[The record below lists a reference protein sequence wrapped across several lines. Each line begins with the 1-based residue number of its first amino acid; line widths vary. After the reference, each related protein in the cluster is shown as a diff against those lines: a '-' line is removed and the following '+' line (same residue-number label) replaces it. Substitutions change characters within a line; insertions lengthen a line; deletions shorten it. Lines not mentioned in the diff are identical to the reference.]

1 MQKVLIISYFAPPCT
16 LTGANRVGSWIKH
29 LPEHGIYPIVI
40 TRNWVGSEKD
50 EVTRLKNS
58 GKLIR
63 HEVLDKAECYYAPYK
78 SSLRDMAF
86 IRSRDSRIFAY
97 LSKFLTFFGLLL
109 QNISL
114 RFIPYNNLYDL
125 AREILSKQ
133 KEIDTLV
140 ISGNPFEQFFFGY
153 LLKKEF
159 SQISWIA
166 DYRDDW
172 TTNPLYSNDLSSK
185 IFKKYNQFFEKKWV
199 ASASEVLTV
208 TDLYRKRLS
217 KLHNR
222 NCQLLCNGYNEDL
235 LHTPPLMR
243 SNKFQITYSGTIYSH
258 QDFSSIIE
266 IIDRIAKKNHDKEFN
281 LTFLGSMGSVDSKQK
296 NTLQQKTVSNFNIDI
311 TERIS
316 WKDSIAFA
324 KASDV
329 LLIGSYG
336 DLKGISPS
344 KIFEYAAMGVPVVCY
359 PSDRDIIDE
368 ILKKSNTAYLCD
380 TEKECYD
387 SFQKIVDGDFEYMP
401 NKSEIIKFSA
411 KHQVSILAQILKE

>member
-140 ISGNPFEQFFFGY
+140 ISGNPFEQFFFC
-153 LLKKEF
+153 LFVKK
-159 SQISWIA
+159 
-166 DYRDDW
+166 
-172 TTNPLYSNDLSSK
+172 
-185 IFKKYNQFFEKKWV
+185 
-199 ASASEVLTV
+199 
-208 TDLYRKRLS
+208 
-217 KLHNR
+217 
-222 NCQLLCNGYNEDL
+222 
-235 LHTPPLMR
+235 
-243 SNKFQITYSGTIYSH
+243 
-258 QDFSSIIE
+258 
-266 IIDRIAKKNHDKEFN
+266 RI
-281 LTFLGSMGSVDSKQK
+281 
-296 NTLQQKTVSNFNIDI
+296 
-311 TERIS
+311 
-316 WKDSIAFA
+316 
-324 KASDV
+324 
-329 LLIGSYG
+329 
-336 DLKGISPS
+336 
-344 KIFEYAAMGVPVVCY
+344 
-359 PSDRDIIDE
+359 
-368 ILKKSNTAYLCD
+368 
-380 TEKECYD
+380 
-387 SFQKIVDGDFEYMP
+387 
-401 NKSEIIKFSA
+401 
-411 KHQVSILAQILKE
+411 